1 MCDKLDLVKT
11 IEDDDDVPDFSENS
25 DEEEEVCRIFLD
37 ATGFLVTH
45 VFFCFYHFVG
55 SIEQEITY
63 MGPMCFSCLVIGWS
77 PTCYYCVLYKDISVG

>member
-25 DEEEEVCRIFLD
+25 DEEEEVCRILLD

-45 VFFCFYHFVG
+45 VFFCFL
-55 SIEQEITY
+55 SL
-63 MGPMCFSCLVIGWS
+63 C
-77 PTCYYCVLYKDISVG
+77 